1 MPTFFSNPASRPALD
16 DQTFADNA
24 FSYEPTWGEALGPL
38 MRGGVR
44 NTYGLGTALRY
55 GETIGFGSSVN
66 PTTEG
71 KPLDED
77 AWKKSE
83 FYREGVAYSSGMTEG
98 RAKRIAE
105 AHDEDAVYQW
115 YAAKRPWQAMFTG
128 FAGGLADPINY
139 IPVVSQYSTG
149 MNLAGKVGLAA
160 ADAALNTGAS
170 AVLTAPL
177 RAQLGDDVSVG
188 EVARQMAYSAVA
200 GSILG
205 GAFHLMGSRRAA
217 YEVSATQGAASKA
230 AIVLNNVADD
240 VANGRDVKLW
250 PASQDAIRSMHEQIT
265 KAVDDAIQ
273 SPRWR
278 TEQYRVKDFT
288 DGVMKV
294 EAVDAPSPGIRVYHG
309 SPHDFDRFSMEHIGK
324 GEGAQAY
331 GHGLYFAESEGVA
344 KSYRDQLAPKGLATP
359 KSILQDIDTLGGLGF
374 ASPDAAASA
383 LYATPNFAKAYDFA
397 AFAQDAPAIREA
409 AKRVED
415 YFSKP
420 PPSMDGVLYEAR
432 IKANP
437 DDFLDWDKPLS
448 EQPEIVRRA
457 ISARLPPPGTNPV
470 LDDALLARPAKA
482 GGQEYSANLGRV
494 IQSVQGENAQRLTA
508 DLREAGI
515 PGIKYLDGNS
525 RSDGEGTRNYV
536 VFDDSLI
543 EVVGKNGEPVA
554 KPLDLGNL
562 HQWNDP
568 EVDLGNSRIL
578 EAEAKVAAPTRP
590 GFDGAKADIEDAV
603 AQGVDPETGVTDWD
617 ADIKV
622 LRDAE
627 RLNADDLADL
637 DDAARVF
644 DEADAWGKAL
654 EVARTC
660 FRG

>member
-16 DQTFADNA
+16 DQTFADTA

-66 PTTEG
+66 PATEG

-83 FYREGVAYSSGMTEG
+83 FYREGVEYSSGMTEG
-98 RAKRIAE
+98 RAKRIAA
-105 AHDEDAVYQW
+105 AHDEDAVYRW

-139 IPVVSQYSTG
+139 VPVVSQYSTG

-160 ADAALNTGAS
+160 VDAALNTGAS

-230 AIVLNNVADD
+230 AIVLNNVSDD
-240 VANGRDVKLW
+240 IANGRPVKLW
-250 PASQDAIRSMHEQIT
+250 PASEDAIRSMHAQIT

-278 TEQYRVKDFT
+278 TEAYRVTDYT

-294 EAVDAPSPGIRVYHG
+294 EAIDEPPGIRVFHG

-331 GHGLYFAESEGVA
+331 GHGLYFAENEQVA
-344 KSYRDQLAPKGLATP
+344 AGYRDNLSTYKLIKEFNDANPRNRPGQVAQWWASGMELDKVDDALRVLEPDSTQAMRDDWIRQGQKLHDDL
-359 KSILQDIDTLGGLGF
+359 KSRGI
-374 ASPDAAASA
+374 
-383 LYATPNFAKAYDFA
+383 
-397 AFAQDAPAIREA
+397 
-409 AKRVED
+409 
-415 YFSKP
+415 
-420 PPSMDGVLYEAR
+420 LYEAR

-437 DDFLDWDKPLS
+437 DDFLDWDKPMGEQS
-448 EQPEIVRRA
+448 EKVWNAFRDDVPEDAMPKDIVPLGG
-457 ISARLPPPGTNPV
+457 SS
-470 LDDALLARPAKA
+470 DAVNFR
-482 GGQEYSANLGRV
+482 N
-494 IQSVQGENAQRLTA
+494 IFH
-508 DLREAGI
+508 DAGI
-515 PGIKYLDGNS
+515 PGIKYLDATS
-525 RSDGEGTRNYV
+525 RKAGDGTRNYV

-543 EVVGKNGEPVA
+543 EVVGKNGQPVA

-660 FRG
+660 FRGE